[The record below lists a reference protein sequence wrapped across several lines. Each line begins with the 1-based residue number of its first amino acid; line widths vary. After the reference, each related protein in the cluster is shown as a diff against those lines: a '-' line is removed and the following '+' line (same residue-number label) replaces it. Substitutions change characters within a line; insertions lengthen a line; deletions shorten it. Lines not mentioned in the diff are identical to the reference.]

1 MEIIFV
7 RHGQPAWSVDGASQ
21 HDPYLTDLGALQA
34 KRAADRL
41 GQRHPAVTE
50 VLVSPAARAQETA
63 APLIAAT
70 GITAVTVPDL
80 TEMRMPHW
88 DGEPEEQVQR
98 IFAESRLRPPELWWD
113 GIEGGESFRDFHT
126 RIEGALIEILSA
138 RGITADATNRHLW
151 HSRGREDVVVVVA
164 HGGTNSVAMTLL
176 LGVEPTPWEWERFVL
191 GHGSIARL
199 RNIPLA
205 GGHVWSL
212 RSFND
217 QEHLE
222 EDERSA

>member
-1 MEIIFV
+1 
-7 RHGQPAWSVDGASQ
+7 
-21 HDPYLTDLGALQA
+21 LQA
-34 KRAADRL
+34 KKAADRL
-41 GQRHPAVTE
+41 ASRLPAVTE
-50 VLVSPAARAQETA
+50 ILVSPAARAQETA

-70 GITAVTVPDL
+70 GIPAVTVEGL
-80 TEMRMPHW
+80 VEMKLPEW
-88 DGEPEEQVQR
+88 EGQPEEQVQR
-98 IFAESRLRPPELWWD
+98 IFAESRLRPPDLWWD
-113 GIEGGESFRDFHT
+113 GIEGGESFSDFHT
-126 RIEGALIEILSA
+126 RIERTLTEILSA
-138 RGITADATNRHLW
+138 RGITPDGTHPHLW
-151 HSRGREDVVVVVA
+151 RSEERENVVVVVA

-199 RNIPLA
+199 RNVPLA

-222 EDERSA
+222 DDERSA

>member
-1 MEIIFV
+1 
-7 RHGQPAWSVDGASQ
+7 ASR
-21 HDPYLTDLGALQA
+21 HDPYLTDLGVLQA
-34 KRAADRL
+34 KKAADRL
-41 GQRHPAVTE
+41 ARRLPAVTE
-50 VLVSPAARAQETA
+50 ILVSPAARAQETA
-63 APLIAAT
+63 APLIDAT
-70 GITAVTVPDL
+70 GIPAVTVEDL
-80 TEMRMPHW
+80 VEMKLPLW
-88 DGEPEEQVQR
+88 EGQPEEQVQR
-98 IFAESRLRPPELWWD
+98 IFAESRLRPPDLWWD

-126 RIEGALIEILSA
+126 RIEQALTVILSA
-138 RGITADATNRHLW
+138 RGVTPDATHPQLW
-151 HSRGREDVVVVVA
+151 RSGRRDDVVAVVA

-222 EDERSA
+222 DDERSA